1 MEKLTKLLVHDFVST
16 QQSQYF
22 RNSKDS
28 LKEGEF
34 IVTLDFSE
42 NYAFVVQ
49 EAVQGFHWNN
59 NQATVHPFVIYYQ
72 GQETKKVEHIS
83 YVGVSDC
90 LEHDTVAVYM
100 FQQKMIQFLKEAF
113 PIVNAIKYFSD
124 GAPQQYKN
132 KKNFINILHHY
143 EDFGISAEWNYFA
156 TAHGK
161 GACDG
166 VGGTLKRVARRYSLQ
181 QGTRSE
187 ILTAE
192 QLYKWA
198 NEHLENYNVFFCST
212 NDYDSAALFLKDRL
226 QLCKTIKGT
235 LGFHHVLPLNSHE
248 LLLKK
253 TSNATVSKIFKY

>member
-1 MEKLTKLLVHDFVST
+1 MEKLPKLLVHDFVST
-16 QQSQYF
+16 QQAQYF

-72 GQETKKVEHIS
+72 NQETKKLEHIS

-90 LEHDTVAVYM
+90 LEHDTVAVFM
-100 FQQKMIQFLKEAF
+100 FQQKMIQCLKQAF
-113 PIVNAIKYFSD
+113 PIVNTIKYFSD

-132 KKNFINILHHY
+132 KKILLISFIIMKILGY
-143 EDFGISAEWNYFA
+143 LLSGITLLQHME
-156 TAHGK
+156 K
-161 GACDG
+161 EL
-166 VGGTLKRVARRYSLQ
+166 VMEGTLKQVARRYSLQ

-192 QLYKWA
+192 QLFIWA

-212 NDYDSAALFLKDRL
+212 NDYDSAALFLKDRF

-235 LGFHHVLPLNSHE
+235 VGFHHVLPN
-248 LLLKK
+248 
-253 TSNATVSKIFKY
+253 YC

>member
-22 RNSKDS
+22 RNSKVS

-49 EAVQGFHWNN
+49 EAAQGFHWNN

-100 FQQKMIQFLKEAF
+100 FQQKMIQFLNEAF

-212 NDYDSAALFLKDRL
+212 NDYDSAALFLKDRF

-248 LLLKK
+248 LLVKK